1 MTINKDLLVAAS
13 EKYVTNTVGNLFG
26 ISSLPA
32 QALMKYAVR
41 NIANKYGMIFDIFS
55 DKDGNIDSE
64 LLLNAVR
71 AELKNR
77 GGQELYSDSGRHGQ
91 GIFLCFGKRQI
102 CSLDGRHEPL

>member
-32 QALMKYAVR
+32 QALMRYAVR

-77 GGQELYSDSGRHGQ
+77 GGFRFMNIKFTETDVDEFKNILIQMRGVPANAQ
-91 GIFLCFGKRQI
+91 N
-102 CSLDGRHEPL
+102 